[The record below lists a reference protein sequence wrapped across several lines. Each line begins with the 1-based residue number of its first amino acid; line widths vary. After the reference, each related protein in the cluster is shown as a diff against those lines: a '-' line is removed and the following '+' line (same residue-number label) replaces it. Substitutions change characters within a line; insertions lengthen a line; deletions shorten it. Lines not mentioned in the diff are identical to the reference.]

1 MSLSTE
7 GPAEPKTFRPRSSA
21 LLTGFGWALVAGFVA
36 AHWFASGAAAGL
48 EAVPLGLA
56 AAYLVWLVFWDPHLS
71 VGPRGV
77 DVVNPFREIDVPWE
91 ALVDV
96 STQYALTLV
105 TPRGRFR
112 AWAAPGPGRHK
123 IVYAGPND
131 VSGLPRTTYDGQ
143 RSVQLGDLP
152 GSSSGAA
159 GELVRRRWEE
169 LVEHEL
175 IEIGV
180 ADTTPVP
187 VRWRSRQ
194 LTALGALT
202 VVGLALVLLA

>member
-1 MSLSTE
+1 MSSSTE
-7 GPAEPKTFRPRSSA
+7 STAGSATFRPRSSA
-21 LLTGFGWALVAGFVA
+21 LLTGFGWALVTGFVVT
-36 AHWFASGAAAGL
+36 HWYGNGVGAGL
-48 EAVPLGLA
+48 ASLPLA
-56 AAYLVWLVFWDPHLS
+56 AAVGYLVWLVFWDARLV
-71 VGPRGV
+71 VGERGV
-77 DVVNPFREIDVPWE
+77 DIVNPFREIDVPWE

-131 VSGLPRTTYDGQ
+131 VSGLPKSTFDGQ
-143 RSVQLGDLP
+143 RSVRLGDLP

-159 GELVRRRWEE
+159 GEIVRRHWEE
-169 LVEHEL
+169 LVRTERLEL
-175 IEIGV
+175 GV

-187 VRWRSRQ
+187 VRWRTRQ
-194 LTALGALT
+194 LLVLGVLA
-202 VVGLALVLLA
+202 VVGAALLPLV